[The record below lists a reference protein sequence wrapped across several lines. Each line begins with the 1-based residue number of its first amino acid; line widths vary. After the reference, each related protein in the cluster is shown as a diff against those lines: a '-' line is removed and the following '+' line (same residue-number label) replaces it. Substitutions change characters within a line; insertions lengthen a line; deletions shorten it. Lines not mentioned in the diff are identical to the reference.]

1 MQGMGKLKEVSKAKL
16 VILEKYFPAWVRIL
30 GSAFP
35 KLFYIDCFAG
45 AGEYE
50 DGEPG
55 SPLIIFRKASELTPR
70 YQLQLFFVERNAQRA
85 EALKQSLK
93 REQRRLRSTVSYEVI
108 AGDAKD
114 FVKYFLRN
122 RSFAS
127 IPAFFFVD
135 PYGHP
140 LPIPLINEIL
150 ERPRREVFLVLMWY
164 LLNMHLNNPKMR
176 SNINEMF
183 GRSDWVHQPFMREH
197 RYQRERAFL
206 NYFAAQ
212 IQAPH
217 VLSFRILFDPRD
229 RIPGKEHRT
238 KYYLMHF
245 SNHVKAALLMRNVM
259 WHLGDEEGTFAYSA
273 TGRQRLFSLRPGE
286 EELKEALQDTFAG
299 QSISFASIIEQ
310 TWYWPYLEKHY
321 RKVLKEMESQGI
333 IKIQRRESKRSGL
346 KGKDLV
352 IFPEK
357 A

>member
-30 GSAFP
+30 GSSFP

-50 DGEPG
+50 GGEPG
-55 SPLIIFRKASELTPR
+55 SPIVVFRKASELNTR
-70 YQLQLFFVERNAQRA
+70 YQLHLFFVEQDKRRA
-85 EALKQSLK
+85 EILK
-93 REQRRLRSTVSYEVI
+93 RRLDQERQRSHSIVSYRVI
-108 AGDAKD
+108 AADAKE
-114 FVKYFLRN
+114 FTKRFLRDVP
-122 RSFAS
+122 
-127 IPAFFFVD
+127 IDTPLFFFVD

-150 ERPRREVFLVLMWY
+150 AQPRREVFLVLMWY
-164 LLNMHLNNPKMR
+164 ALNMHLSNPKVRPNMNEIFGH
-176 SNINEMF
+176 SN
-183 GRSDWVHQPFMREH
+183 WAAQPFMTMSRRKRE
-197 RYQRERAFL
+197 QDFL
-206 NYFAAQ
+206 NYFTAQ
-212 IQAPH
+212 IQSRY
-217 VLSFRILFDPRD
+217 VLSFRVLFDPRD

-238 KYYLMHF
+238 KYYLLHF
-245 SNHVKAALLMRNVM
+245 SNHVKAALLMKDIM
-259 WHLGDEEGTFAYSA
+259 WRLGDEEGTFAYSA
-273 TGRQRLFSLRPGE
+273 TGQQRLFSLWPGE
-286 EELKEALQDTFAG
+286 EELKDALQDTFAG
-299 QSISFASIIEQ
+299 QAISFASIIKQ

-352 IFPEK
+352 IFPGS